1 MRSEARECAFKI
13 IFASLFRPD
22 AELQRGIYKTFDLT
36 EEECA
41 YADRILDCVAEHR
54 EQLTEELN
62 EKSVGFSDKRMFPV
76 DKSLLLMALAEIRY
90 FDDVPDVVAIDE
102 AVGLA
107 KRYSTEKSVGYVNGV
122 LAACIA
128 GEGDRLGSLTEGKDA
143 DILVMDGHPLDWRSK
158 ITHVLI
164 DGQEVTQV

>member
-1 MRSEARECAFKI
+1 MRSKARECAFKI

-62 EKSVGFSDKRMFPV
+62 AKSVGFSDKRMFPV

-128 GEGDRLGSLTEGKDA
+128 GGDTKA
-143 DILVMDGHPLDWRSK
+143 
-158 ITHVLI
+158 
-164 DGQEVTQV
+164 